1 MDETSSTNYFTPIS
15 RRTVIGIILTG
26 LVTAVIIFLLG
37 NLLNSYIIN
46 PSLCR
51 GETTSACLSSE
62 LTSFHIASA
71 ISAVVGV
78 ILLINASV
86 YRPLLVAI
94 AVAIATWNIYPAIL
108 SFEWYYSLL
117 SLILLQ
123 SLAYLVFAW
132 FLRIYPFVI
141 ALIPTVL
148 LVLLLLI
155 ITR

>member
-1 MDETSSTNYFTPIS
+1 MEESSTTNYFTSIS
-15 RRTVIGIILTG
+15 RRSIIGIILTG

-37 NLLNSYIIN
+37 NLLNSYLIN
-46 PSLCR
+46 PMLCR
-51 GETTSACLSSE
+51 GETTSACLNSE

-71 ISAVVGV
+71 ISAVIGV

-117 SLILLQ
+117 ALVLLQ
-123 SLAYLVFAW
+123 PLAYLVFAW
-132 FLRIYPFVI
+132 FLRIYSFVI
-141 ALIPTVL
+141 ALVPTVL
-148 LVLLLLI
+148 LVILLLI